1 MSLVNVYEVDLMPEI
16 DEDEFL
22 SISAKSQTTSTSGKR
37 ENRSP
42 KKGLKKGKKGPK
54 WVDFETT
61 EEEALLTDSKDEV
74 QTDYD

>member
-1 MSLVNVYEVDLMPEI
+1 MSLVNVYEVDFVPEI
-16 DEDEFL
+16 DDDEFL

-37 ENRSP
+37 ENRLP
-42 KKGLKKGKKGPK
+42 KKAHKKSKKGPK

-61 EEEALLTDSKDEV
+61 EEEAQLTDSKDEV